1 MLRWFWKRVFPWIVG
16 VVGIWLTFDL
26 VCWILA
32 ETLWFQ
38 EIGYPRAFW
47 LRLSTRAILLSIVFG
62 ASSSFLIGN
71 LILTERLKYPKKSG
85 FPGAK
90 YSEYPEKYGL
100 PQSKEIAPV
109 DFKLRLRSLLP
120 LAIGLAALVELM
132 TLYYVNMA
140 AAYWQPKGGLPLM
153 YSSVPQGFG
162 LKVLLEMLG
171 QINPQNL
178 PEIFL
183 FIIGGIVLLCYPRL
197 LWAIAGI
204 LSLCFGFVISN
215 YWEKVWL
222 LLKGRSFNISEP
234 LFNHDISFYI
244 FKLPFW
250 EILEF
255 WLRGLFFLGL
265 IGVLLTYLLSG
276 NSLSEGEF
284 VGFSGRQRGH
294 LYGLSSLFMAS
305 ISGSYWLSCYRL
317 LYSHRGVTY
326 GASFTDVNAQLPG
339 YILLSVLAGAIAIWL
354 LSRTIFWLVTHPH
367 LSQTSHKFTKLNS
380 LAKIL
385 FKTSQRYQ
393 SIGAEKTAKFPIK
406 KSSLSSL
413 RYGLCVYV
421 AVMVV
426 VEYVWPNAM
435 QRFIVQPNELQ
446 RETPYIQRSI
456 AFTRQGFGLD
466 NIDVRTFQPEGKLTY
481 EDLQKNDLTIRNIRL
496 WDSRPLLQTNRQLQ
510 QIRLYYK
517 FPDADIDRYTL
528 KKESPQPQEPPTEKQ
543 QVLLAARE
551 LDYSAVPDEA
561 KTWVNEHLIYTHG
574 YGFTLSPVNTVGPGG
589 LPDYFVKD
597 IGVGTGDNQGML
609 GTSSERIRV
618 SIPISHPRIY
628 YGELTDTYVMAPSQ
642 VKELDYPSGDENVYN
657 TYDGMGGVP
666 INSGWRRVIFAQF
679 LHNWQML
686 LTRNFTP
693 ETKVLLRRNIEER
706 IQLLAPFLR
715 YDSDPYLV
723 VANTSLFTSPG
734 KQPLPRGR
742 KFARANN
749 YLYWMIDAY
758 TTSDR
763 YPYSDPGSEAFN
775 YIRNSVKVVVDAYDG
790 SINLYV
796 ADPSD
801 PIVSTWQDIFPGLFQ
816 PLDAMPLTLKVH
828 IRYPEDLFSIQS
840 KRLLTYHMT
849 DPQVF
854 YNRED
859 QWQVPQEIYG
869 NEQQPVEPYYLIMK
883 LPMEDLEEFILLHP
897 FTPSSRNNLI
907 AWLAG
912 RSDGDN
918 YGKLLL
924 YQFPKQQLIYGPE
937 QIEARI
943 NQDPVISQQISLW
956 TRQGSRAIQGNLLVI
971 PIEQSLLY
979 VEPLYLEAEQNSL
992 PILARVIVVYENRIV
1007 MAETLDKALQAV
1019 FQPEN
1024 PTSPAIVRPVEEPAI
1039 PLTEPILPLQ

>member
-1 MLRWFWKRVFPWIVG
+1 MLRWFWKRILPWILG
-16 VVGIWLTFDL
+16 LIGIWLTFDL

-62 ASSSFLIGN
+62 VSSTFLIGN
-71 LILTERLKYPKKSG
+71 LILANRLKYKNFS
-85 FPGAK
+85 GAK
-90 YSEYPEKYGL
+90 YPEKYGVRP
-100 PQSKEIAPV
+100 PQEIAPV
-109 DFKLRLRSLLP
+109 DLKLRLRSLLP
-120 LAIGLAALVELM
+120 IVIGLAALVELM

-140 AAYWQPKGGLPLM
+140 VTYWQPKGGLPLM
-153 YSSVPQGFG
+153 YSSVPRGFG
-162 LKVLLEMLG
+162 LKVISEMLG
-171 QINPQNL
+171 PINPQNL
-178 PEIFL
+178 PGIFL
-183 FIIGGIVLLCYPRL
+183 FIVGGTLLLCYPRL

-204 LSLCFGFVISN
+204 LSLCFGFVVSN
-215 YWEKVWL
+215 YWAKFL
-222 LLKGRSFNISEP
+222 LLVKGQSFNVSEP

-244 FKLPFW
+244 FQLPFW
-250 EILEF
+250 ELLEF
-255 WLRGLFFLGL
+255 WLKSLFFLGF
-265 IGVLLTYLLSG
+265 ISVFLTYILSG
-276 NSLSEGEF
+276 KSLSEGEF
-284 VGFSGRQRGH
+284 VGFHGRQRGH

-317 LYSHRGVTY
+317 LYSPRGVTY

-339 YILLSVLAGAIAIWL
+339 YILLSFLAGAISLWL
-354 LSRTIFWLVTHPH
+354 LGRTIFWFVTHPH
-367 LSQTSHKFTKLNS
+367 LSGNSKQVTGLNP
-380 LAKIL
+380 LAKISL
-385 FKTSQRYQ
+385 KIYQ
-393 SIGAEKTAKFPIK
+393 KYQLPWSEKTARHQLK

-413 RYGLCVYV
+413 RYGICVYV
-421 AVMVV
+421 VVMFMA
-426 VEYVWPNAM
+426 EYVWPNAM
-435 QRFIVQPNELQ
+435 QRLIVQPNELQ
-446 RETPYIQRSI
+446 RETPYIERSI

-466 NIDVRTFQPEGKLTY
+466 NIDVRTFEPEGKLTY
-481 EDLQKNDLTIRNIRL
+481 EDIQKNDLTIRNIRL

-528 KKESPQPQEPPTEKQ
+528 KKESPSPQDPPTEKQ

-551 LDYSAVPDEA
+551 LDYNAVPDEA

-597 IGVGTGDNQGML
+597 IGVGSGDNQGML

-642 VKELDYPSGDENVYN
+642 VGELDYPSGDENVYN

-666 INSGWRRVIFAQF
+666 INSWWRRVIFAQF
-679 LHNWQML
+679 LNNWQMM

-693 ETKVLLRRNIEER
+693 ETKVLFRRSIEER
-706 IQLLAPFLR
+706 IKLLAPFLN

-723 VANTSLFTSPG
+723 VANTSLFNTQG

-742 KFARANN
+742 KFANSKN

-763 YPYSDPGSEAFN
+763 YPYSDPGSEEFN
-775 YIRNSVKVVVDAYDG
+775 YIRNSVKVVIDAYDG

-801 PIVSTWQDIFPGLFQ
+801 PIIATWQNIFPGLFQ
-816 PLDAMPLTLKVH
+816 PLDAIPLTLKVH

-869 NEQQPVEPYYLIMK
+869 NQQQPVEPYYLIMK
-883 LPMEDLEEFILLHP
+883 LPTEDLEEFILLHP

-956 TRQGSRAIQGNLLVI
+956 TRQGSSAIQGNLLVI

-979 VEPLYLEAEQNSL
+979 VEPLYLEAEENSL

-1007 MAETLDKALQAV
+1007 MAETLNQALQAV

-1024 PTSPAIVRPVEEPAI
+1024 STSPAIVRPVEQPAL
-1039 PLTEPILPLQ
+1039 PLNEPILPLQ